1 MVDEDHGHHEVGDY
15 DGDKDGVV
23 LVDKVDTL
31 EVSISKGDRR
41 ETLWRWCIDIVDIN
55 VPNGMEVVLA
65 RLARLS
71 FVGESAPNGVD
82 QPSYFLGG
90 FLFLWGLSFASW
102 LIVSLFSSIFYYVS
116 SSVSIVIHVLI
127 LFLSFGSSS
136 CLVVVW

>member
-1 MVDEDHGHHEVGDY
+1 M
-15 DGDKDGVV
+15 
-23 LVDKVDTL
+23 VDKVDTL

-116 SSVSIVIHVLI
+116 SSISIETHERH
-127 LFLSFGSSS
+127 
-136 CLVVVW
+136 CED